1 MSRRVG
7 SRARL
12 KAARKRKKPAKTAA
26 GAKGKKPARWRA
38 PED

>member
-12 KAARKRKKPAKTAA
+12 KASRRRKKPSARVSKGGKSTA
-26 GAKGKKPARWRA
+26 PRRA
-38 PED
+38 E

>member
-12 KAARKRKKPAKTAA
+12 KAARKKKKSAN
-26 GAKGKKPARWRA
+26 KPTKPLARRGSM
-38 PED
+38 